1 MHLSVKEG
9 GCGFHSHFTY
19 DLRKFY
25 VGSALL
31 ASPTVAAATGLVVGQ
46 CFLEN
51 TPPASVSEQILAN
64 SVHLLERAGIP
75 APDFAYGGPVEAD
88 TYLHAVAQT
97 FGEFHRSELCR
108 LFEEADDDASKARLL
123 SCGGVGA
130 QWLVSLPTDP
140 RLCFEDDDFVSV
152 VRLRLGLDTFT
163 AGRCPHVNADGVPCT
178 DVCDRQGRH
187 LFKCQTG
194 GGWIMA
200 HDSTLAEYCHLVM
213 GSDGIPGA
221 EVEWKPHVSAWPRR
235 TRDAEA
241 DVGFYRLPGMRDTYV
256 DGVISYADPATYP
269 GCESTPGHVAE
280 LKKRDK
286 HRDHPVF
293 DARYRRQVPFDF
305 VALSFERHGR
315 WAKETVSFTKETVP
329 LPRVW
334 SPQKDPPLVRCDCL
348 CDPAGER
355 EDLARGAGACFGLG
369 SSGVAALGFWLRP
382 RPKRRR
388 GLTRFA
394 RRARV
399 AVKVF
404 LTEPGLG
411 VVTFFGHV

>member
-1 MHLSVKEG
+1 M
-9 GCGFHSHFTY
+9 
-19 DLRKFY
+19 
-25 VGSALL
+25 
-31 ASPTVAAATGLVVGQ
+31 
-46 CFLEN
+46 
-51 TPPASVSEQILAN
+51 
-64 SVHLLERAGIP
+64 
-75 APDFAYGGPVEAD
+75 
-88 TYLHAVAQT
+88 
-97 FGEFHRSELCR
+97 CR

-163 AGRCPHVNADGVPCT
+163 AGRCPHVNADGVQCT
-178 DVCDRQGRH
+178 DECDRQGRH

-315 WAKETVSFTKETVP
+315 WAKETVSFTKKLASRRAIAAGLEPSDEIRRWYAVIACAIQRANAKILRGEPVP
-329 LPRVW
+329 ALALAPPVW
-334 SPQKDPPLVRCDCL
+334 RRLGGGFGR
-348 CDPAGER
+348 
-355 EDLARGAGACFGLG
+355 DL
-369 SSGVAALGFWLRP
+369 GVAG
-382 RPKRRR
+382 
-388 GLTRFA
+388 G
-394 RRARV
+394 
-399 AVKVF
+399 
-404 LTEPGLG
+404 
-411 VVTFFGHV
+411 